1 MSDAFDAAC
10 SITAAVL
17 SKLGIDPTTSQL
29 RDEPGTKAWGM
40 KRGSAQ
46 VLLSVTRGD
55 RGAWIRIAAPVL
67 RVPPTIDSAAKLKLF
82 SQLLDLNAKSMRNA
96 SFGTMGELVV
106 VASERPAEGL
116 DEQEAEQ
123 MLRHVSALAD
133 HYDDELS
140 TQHGLPHGSRA

>member
-1 MSDAFDAAC
+1 MSDAFAAAC
-10 SITAAVL
+10 SILADVL
-17 SKLGIDPTTSQL
+17 KKVGLDPLTSQL
-29 RDEPGTKAWGM
+29 RDEADTKAWGM

-46 VLLSVTRGD
+46 VLLTVTRGE
-55 RGAWIRIAAPVL
+55 RASWVRIAAPVL
-67 RVPPTIDSAAKLKLF
+67 KVPATIDPAAKLKLF
-82 SQLLDLNAKSMRNA
+82 SQLLELNAKSMRNA

-116 DEQEAEQ
+116 DTQEAEQ

-140 TQHGLPHGSRA
+140 NQHGLPHGSRS